1 MSAVDVVVA
10 GAGHNSL
17 IAAAYLARAGYE
29 VRVLEERD
37 VAGGNTATEELTG
50 PGFLHDSCSTAHV
63 LIQAN
68 PLLRDDEL
76 GLLSDHGLEYLHPDP
91 VVVVPFADG
100 QAITQWR
107 DLDRTCEEIARFSP
121 RDADA
126 YRRLIADYDAVRG
139 TFGRE
144 RHLPAGDGAPASG
157 ELPPRWLRR
166 RAESAWEVVGREFED
181 ARVRAFLLWMAM
193 QTIQPPDRPGT
204 GPLASSLVYGRQTQ
218 SWTLPRGGSGA
229 LPAALERCLADHG
242 GEVLCG
248 RRVSELVLERGRCV
262 GVRTD
267 RGEVHRARHG
277 VISTVHVKHLVDMAP
292 AGAWGPDFLEGV
304 AAFRPGMTLFAAYY
318 ATTEPPLYTTQ
329 DGPRAAVAA
338 GTPTSVQ
345 RLLRVAPDFAAG
357 RVALDDPWL
366 LVVCATVVDPSRAPA
381 GHHTLKILGLQP
393 YEAGDWDERK
403 DEVAAAHLAQ
413 LRRYAPNL
421 TDDKILA
428 SAVHSP
434 LDLERFNAHNWRGT
448 CHGGD
453 LSPAQ
458 SGILRPVAG
467 WARHRLPIPGLYQ
480 TGATTHPGGSVSG
493 GPGRN
498 AAMVMLRDLGT
509 SLEEVVAH
517 GRRARAGRD

>member
-1 MSAVDVVVA
+1 MSATVDVVVA

-17 IAAAYLARAGYE
+17 IAAAYLARAGHT

-37 VAGGNTATEELTG
+37 VAGGDTATEELTG
-50 PGFLHDSCSTAHV
+50 PGYLHDSCSTAHV

-68 PLLRDDEL
+68 PVLRNDEL
-76 GLLSDHGLEYLHPDP
+76 GLLSDYGLEYLHPDP
-91 VVVVPFADG
+91 VVVVPFPDG
-100 QAITQWR
+100 RSITQWR
-107 DLDRTCEEIARFSP
+107 DLDRTCDELARFSP
-121 RDADA
+121 RDAAA
-126 YRRLIADYDAVRG
+126 YRRLIGDYHDVRG
-139 TFGRE
+139 AFGRE
-144 RHLPAGDGAPASG
+144 RHLPAGEGAPSD
-157 ELPPRWLRR
+157 LPARWRRR
-166 RAESAWEVVGREFED
+166 RAESAREVIEREFEEPH
-181 ARVRAFLLWMAM
+181 VRAFLLWMAM

-248 RRVSELVLERGRCV
+248 RRVSELIVERGRCA
-262 GVRTD
+262 GVRTAD
-267 RGEVHRARHG
+267 GDEHRARHA
-277 VISTVHVKHLVDMAP
+277 VLSTIHVKHLVDMAP
-292 AGAWGPDFLEGV
+292 AGAWGTDFLEGV

-318 ATTEPPLYTTQ
+318 ATAEPPLYATE
-329 DGPRAAVAA
+329 DGPRAAVAG
-338 GTPTSVQ
+338 GTPTSVE
-345 RLLRVAPDFAAG
+345 RLLRVGPDFAAG
-357 RVALDDPWL
+357 RVVLEDPWL
-366 LVVCATVVDPSRAPA
+366 LVVCATVADPSRAPD
-381 GHHTLKILGLQP
+381 GHHTLKILGVEP
-393 YEAGDWDERK
+393 YEAGGWDARK
-403 DEVAAAHLAQ
+403 DAVADAHLAQ

-428 SAVHSP
+428 RAVHSP

-458 SGILRPVAG
+458 SGVLRPVAG
-467 WARHRLPIPGLYQ
+467 WAQHRLPIRGLYQ

-493 GPGRN
+493 APGRN
-498 AAMVMLRDLGT
+498 AAIVMLRDLGT
-509 SLEEVVAH
+509 TLEEVVAR